1 MVAQGDLETEAGRA
15 AIERYFADRHAGQI
29 KGPPKVLVS
38 PGHSFSDVPRKVV
51 SIINLAS
58 LRAIEEMVQA
68 PVHPLR
74 FRANLY
80 VEGWPAWHEAS
91 LLDQT
96 IAIGSAR
103 AKVVKRIT
111 RCASV
116 NVDPETGARDLSVPN
131 TLMQRFGNNECGIYA
146 EIISDGGAAIGDT
159 IAAEPQ

>member
-1 MVAQGDLETEAGRA
+1 
-15 AIERYFADRHAGQI
+15 DRHAGQI
-29 KGPPKVLVS
+29 KGAPKVLVS

-58 LRAIEEMVQA
+58 LRAIEDMVQA

-111 RCASV
+111 RCAAV
-116 NVDPETGARDLSVPN
+116 NVDPDTGARDLSVPN

-146 EIISDGGAAIGDT
+146 EIISDGGAAVGDT
-159 IAAEPQ
+159 IAAEPH

>member
-1 MVAQGDLETEAGRA
+1 
-15 AIERYFADRHAGQI
+15 
-29 KGPPKVLVS
+29 
-38 PGHSFSDVPRKVV
+38 
-51 SIINLAS
+51 
-58 LRAIEEMVQA
+58 MVQA

-111 RCASV
+111 RCAAV